1 MGIALEVVLTM
12 VIIMAIGYFIYDRPW
27 AGEKSLNLISKLLVN
42 VALPCMLLYSMV
54 NYVTHDQLMEFGM
67 IIIITFLI
75 ITVVYY
81 FSYGIAKVIKVRD
94 GRKWTFAMMGGLS
107 NSIFIGLPVCT
118 MIYGEKS
125 IPIVMLG
132 FTAGSIFTMTFG
144 ISGIIKDAAA
154 SGNKSEHLHM
164 LNQIKNMLLNP
175 IIIALIVGLLL
186 NILNVKYFPALNTA
200 LGYISNMMTP
210 LSLLFIGMFMRTMNL
225 KDFFPD
231 KDMIVVLIIRFVLA
245 PIIAYLIYK
254 GVSLIG
260 IHFDEYTINA
270 LVMQIACC
278 VLTMTSIFAIEYK
291 ADGKF
296 ATKTV
301 AISNIIFLFVLPIY
315 IYFLT

>member
-1 MGIALEVVLTM
+1 MGIAVEVVLTM
-12 VIIMAIGYFIYDRPW
+12 IILMAIGYFIYDRPW
-27 AGEKSLNLISKLLVN
+27 AGEKSLNVISKLLVN

-54 NYVTHDQLMEFGM
+54 NSVSHDQLMDFGI
-67 IIIITFLI
+67 IIIITFII
-75 ITVVYY
+75 ITFIYY
-81 FSYGIAKVIKVRD
+81 LSFVIAKIIKVRE
-94 GRKWTFAMMGGLS
+94 GRQWTFAMMGGLS

-144 ISGIIKDAAA
+144 IMGIIKDAEALGTKAA
-154 SGNKSEHLHM
+154 HLNM
-164 LNQIKNMLLNP
+164 LNQLKNMFLNP
-175 IIIALIVGLLL
+175 IIIALIVGLIF

-225 KDFFPD
+225 KEFLPD
-231 KDMIVVLIIRFVLA
+231 KDAIGALIIRFILA
-245 PIIAYLIYK
+245 PIISYIIYK
-254 GVSLIG
+254 GVSIIG
-260 IHFDEYTINA
+260 INFDDYTINI

-301 AISNIIFLFVLPIY
+301 AISNIIFLFILPIY